1 MTKSL
6 EEYVTRETG
15 RGGRRGETVGETVG
29 ETRDGERRETVG
41 ETGRDGLG
49 REGGEEREKRGW
61 GREGGKDRG
70 PAMPCWTRLG
80 TRGPC
85 VGVFG
90 HWYRGKKILIPLGET
105 KQDRQSSSLGET
117 HS

>member
-49 REGGEEREKRGW
+49 REGGEEREE
-61 GREGGKDRG
+61 REGSERSCNV
-70 PAMPCWTRLG
+70 PVHAMMRDVW
-80 TRGPC
+80 
-85 VGVFG
+85 
-90 HWYRGKKILIPLGET
+90 H
-105 KQDRQSSSLGET
+105 
-117 HS
+117 